1 MLNKDQYFT
10 GTITEVV
17 DPVLYQIKVDI
28 PGIAT
33 SVMAFPMR
41 GEIDEPVVGDFV
53 LLRSL
58 DPIYNSYFL
67 YQKIKE
73 NDFIGFRSNG
83 KYVDITPDY
92 IVIGIFDPSTRVTDL
107 EKDGEENKN
116 DNQEAFYEAHSEVL
130 HGGFRPQPTDWIKL
144 DKDGNLEI
152 NIRAN
157 ATITINGE
165 DNPNTITIMGDNN
178 ITIEK
183 NSTIEIKE
191 NCDIKIG
198 GDNNIEVSGD
208 SNIKVSGKTNLECP
222 EVNVK
227 SSSKIAL
234 SGGGSLET
242 SSGSCTPNGS
252 GAFCGIPT
260 CPFTG
265 APHIGNKITG
275 I

>member
-10 GTITEVV
+10 GTITEIV

-28 PGIAT
+28 PGMAS

-58 DPIYNSYFL
+58 DPIFNSYFL

-92 IVIGIFDPSTRVTDL
+92 ILLGIFDPSTRKNDF
-107 EKDGEENKN
+107 EKDGDSEENKN
-116 DNQEAFYEAHSEVL
+116 DNQEAFFEDHGDIK

-152 NIRAN
+152 SIRAN
-157 ATITINGE
+157 STITINGE
-165 DNPNTITIMGDNN
+165 DNPNTIIIKGENE
-178 ITIEK
+178 ITVEK
-183 NSTIEIKE
+183 NSTIAIK
-191 NCDIKIG
+191 
-198 GDNNIEVSGD
+198 GD
-208 SNIKVSGKTNLECP
+208 SSIKVDGSTTLECP
-222 EVNVK
+222 TVEIK
-227 SSSKIAL
+227 SNSKIAL

-242 SSGSCTPNGS
+242 SAGTCAPTGS
-252 GAFCGIPT
+252 GGFCGIPT
-260 CPFTG
+260 CPFSG

>member
-10 GTITEVV
+10 GTITEIV
-17 DPVLYQIKVDI
+17 DPILYQIKVDI
-28 PGIAT
+28 PGMAS

-58 DPIYNSYFL
+58 DPIFNSYFL

-92 IVIGIFDPSTRVTDL
+92 ILLGIFDPSTRKNDF
-107 EKDGEENKN
+107 EKDGDSEENKN
-116 DNQEAFYEAHSEVL
+116 DNQEAFFEDHGDIK

-157 ATITINGE
+157 STITINGE
-165 DNPNTITIMGDNN
+165 DKPNTIIIKGENE
-178 ITIEK
+178 ITVEK
-183 NSTIEIKE
+183 NSTIAIK
-191 NCDIKIG
+191 
-198 GDNNIEVSGD
+198 GD
-208 SNIKVSGKTNLECP
+208 SSIKVDGSTTLECP
-222 EVNVK
+222 TIEVK
-227 SSSKIAL
+227 SNSKIAL

-242 SSGSCTPNGS
+242 SAGTCAPTGS
-252 GAFCGIPT
+252 GGFCGIPT
-260 CPFTG
+260 CPFSG

>member
-1 MLNKDQYFT
+1 MLNKEQYFT
-10 GTITEVV
+10 GTVIEVV
-17 DPVLYQIKVDI
+17 DPVLYQIKVEI
-28 PGIAT
+28 PGIAS
-33 SVMAFPMR
+33 SVNAFPMR
-41 GEIDEPVVGDFV
+41 GELDEPVVGDFV

-83 KYVDITPDY
+83 KIVDITPDY
-92 IVIGIFDPSTRVTDL
+92 IMVGIYDPANSKNDF
-107 EKDGEENKN
+107 EENG
-116 DNQEAFYEAHSEVL
+116 DAFFEDHGDIK
-130 HGGFRPQPTDWIKL
+130 HGGFRPTPTDWFKL

-157 ATITINGE
+157 AKIIINGE
-165 DNPNTITIMGDNN
+165 DNPNTIDIKGDSN

-183 NSTIEIKE
+183 NSTIEVKGDCSIKA
-191 NCDIKIG
+191 N
-198 GDNNIEVSGD
+198 
-208 SNIKVSGKTNLECP
+208 TTTLESP
-222 EVNVK
+222 TVEIK
-227 SSSKIAL
+227 SSSKISL

-242 SSGSCTPNGS
+242 SAGTCTPG
-252 GAFCGIPT
+252 GTGGFCGIPT

-265 APHIGNKITG
+265 APHVGNKIMG